1 MSLFSL
7 LPLLEISGLCLHS
20 LQFKFAVHDLDF
32 LRYFGNDVLAAE
44 MNSFRRLFYFPKF
57 LRDK

>member
-20 LQFKFAVHDLDF
+20 LQFKFAVHGFDF
-32 LRYFGNDVLAAE
+32 LRYFGNQVLATE
-44 MNSFRRLFYFPKF
+44 MKQF
-57 LRDK
+57 LWKIT